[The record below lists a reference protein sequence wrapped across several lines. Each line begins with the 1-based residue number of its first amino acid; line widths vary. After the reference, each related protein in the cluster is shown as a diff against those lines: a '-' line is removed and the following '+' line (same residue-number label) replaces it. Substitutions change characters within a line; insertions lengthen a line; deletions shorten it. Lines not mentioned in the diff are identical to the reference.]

1 MGGLDENMEGIIYIL
16 NDECKQE
23 ETVGKGDSSP
33 IPVARSCYLNR
44 LCFYGV
50 KI

>member
-23 ETVGKGDSSP
+23 ETLGKGDSSP
-33 IPVARSCYLNR
+33 ISVGRSGYSNR
-44 LCFYGV
+44 LCFDGM
-50 KI
+50 KN